1 MPHARLHGPDVG
13 TRRDQQ
19 RRQIVPQTME
29 AETFGQRQHLVILGE
44 VTLSLGDV
52 DLGLAYGTLDEPD
65 PRLCRDR
72 WLPETRQATA
82 APTPTAVEQGPAESE
97 SESESESAQRCRQ
110 S

>member
-65 PRLCRDR
+65 PRL
-72 WLPETRQATA
+72 
-82 APTPTAVEQGPAESE
+82 
-97 SESESESAQRCRQ
+97 
-110 S
+110 